1 MFSAAHLTYDPVS
14 YETNLS
20 DVGAVSLLTSHV
32 AIDGNKHT
40 TSGGNIGQLGDK
52 TEDSTVSVYA
62 AKRIVYKSTASS
74 TIDKVTV
81 YVAKP
86 LDSEKI
92 KDDGDAKLSREVEV
106 TVKRL
111 YVGRRLRSEKS
122 DETGRIDYYYDT
134 SGDIM
139 EEPCVLELILNP
151 GYSDE
156 GNTAS
161 GQDLI
166 ASHVT
171 NGTIMEFN
179 CTGVGG
185 SVLYVKTNST
195 ILNIT
200 DVEIHGSPGADVFLI
215 QPRPSSPLSNEVYH
229 HIILKDGLTNTVVV
243 LQENSQYLEDRSF
256 LAVYNLT
263 FTLTR
268 ESEVHSLFTV
278 FLSPNSGVLIEGC
291 VDQEFRSFNM
301 PPGVCDGTKVEGK
314 WNTWAIDLDR
324 PHLVVHCDGN
334 KVLVMDLSGECNILS
349 LLSHD
354 TNDMLI
360 ELTMLEEAGF
370 SSLDINHYPEE
381 ETESSLSCKG
391 SEEKIV
397 SKCAEYH
404 LYDEKG
410 VLKSETK
417 FIRSSIME
425 EFNNSL
431 SFHILMKTIEE
442 QARKKKEEDWMA
454 DHYQAYLETEFEKVR
469 DTPEMKKLLEVE
481 KAEIIL
487 RVKRE
492 VTDRQYQ
499 ETNRH
504 FEEASIFYKKMAA
517 ILQEAMT
524 MVASSNQKSQSKQ
537 MDQENTAE
545 SIIRTG
551 TVEKCYPEN
560 LLEIIGDVMDQIYAK
575 IGSKKSTESQDTE
588 EGNHATMAPIRIEI
602 VAHEPVYKEVALHFI
617 HYQEH
622 LQMPREKDTIPRGW
636 GFELIE

>member
-1 MFSAAHLTYDPVS
+1 M
-14 YETNLS
+14 
-20 DVGAVSLLTSHV
+20 
-32 AIDGNKHT
+32 DGNKHT
-40 TSGGNIGQLGDK
+40 TSGGNIEQLSDK

-74 TIDKVTV
+74 TIDKVRV
-81 YVAKP
+81 HVAKP

-111 YVGRRLRSEKS
+111 YIGRRLRSEKS

-151 GYSDE
+151 GSSDE

-161 GQDLI
+161 GQD
-166 ASHVT
+166 HVT

-179 CTGVGG
+179 CTGAGG

-200 DVEIHGSPGADVFLI
+200 DVDIHGNPGADVFLI
-215 QPRPSSPLSNEVYH
+215 QPRPTSPLSNEVYH
-229 HIILKDGLTNTVVV
+229 HVTLKDGLTNTVVV

-256 LAVYNLT
+256 FAVYNLT

-268 ESEVHSLFTV
+268 ESEVHRLFTV
-278 FLSPNSGVLIEGC
+278 FLSPKSGAMIEGC
-291 VDQEFRSFNM
+291 VDQEFRTFDM

-334 KVLVMDLSGECNILS
+334 EVLMMDLSGDCNILS

-360 ELTMLEEAGF
+360 ELTMLEEKGF

-381 ETESSLSCKG
+381 EIKYSLSCKEA
-391 SEEKIV
+391 EEKIV
-397 SKCAEYH
+397 SKCSEYH

-431 SFHILMKTIEE
+431 SFHVLMKTIEE
-442 QARKKKEEDWMA
+442 QARKEREEDWMA
-454 DHYQAYLETEFEKVR
+454 DNYPAYLETEFEKVR

-492 VTDRQYQ
+492 VADRQYQ

-504 FEEASIFYKKMAA
+504 FEEASMFYEKMAA

-524 MVASSNQKSQSKQ
+524 MVASSNQKRQSKQ

-551 TVEKCYPEN
+551 PVEKFYPEN
-560 LLEIIGDVMDQIYAK
+560 LLEMIGDVMDQISAK

-588 EGNHATMAPIRIEI
+588 EGDQATMAPIRIEI
-602 VAHEPVYKEVALHFI
+602 VAPEPVYKEVALHFI
-617 HYQEH
+617 HYCNNKHIQ
-622 LQMPREKDTIPRGW
+622 LSREEDTIPRGW
-636 GFELIE
+636 GFVLIE